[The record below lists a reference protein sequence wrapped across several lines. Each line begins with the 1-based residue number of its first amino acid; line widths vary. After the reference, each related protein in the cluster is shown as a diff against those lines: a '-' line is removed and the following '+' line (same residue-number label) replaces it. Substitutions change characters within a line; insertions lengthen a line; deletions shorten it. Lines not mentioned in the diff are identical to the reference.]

1 MDIKLYTDYLVHIL
15 KSAINKTEPE
25 PIPDGIDENEFL
37 QFCAFHKLE
46 NIVYLTI
53 GDKLSEMAQKILSER
68 YNRSVF
74 VSATQQYY
82 LEEVESALNE
92 NGIDYLV
99 LKGRELVKLYPSEDM
114 RQSADFDIYLGREN
128 AKKAKDIMLG
138 LGFEILSYTDTDE
151 HDEYIA
157 DKVAMCEIHPVLI
170 QNNHPWQTECNR
182 IPERL
187 IKKEEKSHE
196 LKMSNEDFYLYNLA
210 HTAKH
215 MKYAGIGIRAFLDM
229 WLIYKNYS
237 DSFNW
242 DYLNEKLKLAKL
254 DEFEKNTRK
263 LCAFWFEGEDADD
276 TICAMALYVAKSGWV
291 GTKEQE
297 KSTALAEAAG
307 NTKSVKA
314 AKLSKMKEMFFA
326 PYSAM
331 VVRYPILK
339 KHKWLLPFCRIHRAL
354 RAIIKRRDVIRDVTN
369 DLENGDMQTGKAIVA
384 LKQKIGL

>member
-15 KSAINKTEPE
+15 KKAIDGQTPDAM
-25 PIPDGIDENEFL
+25 PDGINEREFL
-37 QFCAFHKLE
+37 RFCAFHKLE

-53 GDKLSEMAQKILSER
+53 GDRLSEETQKTLSER

-82 LEEVESALNE
+82 LEEVENAFAQ
-92 NGIDYLV
+92 NGMDYLV

-128 AKKAKDIMLG
+128 SKKAKDIMLG

-170 QNNHPWQTECNR
+170 QNNHPWQTECNK

-187 IKKEEKSHE
+187 IKTESCE
-196 LKMSNEDFYLYNLA
+196 LKMSDEDFYLYNLA

-229 WLIYKNYS
+229 WLIYKKYS
-237 DSFNW
+237 DRFNM
-242 DYLNEKLKLAKL
+242 DYLNEKLKLANL
-254 DEFEKNTRK
+254 YEFEENTRK
-263 LCAFWFEGEDADD
+263 LCSYWFENEDADE
-276 TICAMALYVAKSGWV
+276 TIRAMALYVVRSGWV
-291 GTKEQE
+291 GTVEQE

-307 NTKSVKA
+307 NTESVQA
-314 AKLSKMKEMFFA
+314 AKFGKYKSMFFA
-326 PYSAM
+326 PYDAM
-331 VVRYPILK
+331 AVRYPILK
-339 KHKWLLPFCRIHRAL
+339 KHKWLLPFCRIHRAI
-354 RAIIKRRDVIRDVTN
+354 RAIIKRRDVIRDVAN
-369 DLENGDMQTGKAIVA
+369 DLESGDMQTGKAIVA
-384 LKQKIGL
+384 LKKQIGL

>member
-1 MDIKLYTDYLVHIL
+1 MDIKLYTDYLVQVL
-15 KSAINKTEPE
+15 KSAITDTKPDNM
-25 PIPDGIDENEFL
+25 PDGINEREFL

-53 GDKLSEMAQKILSER
+53 GDKFSPDVKKILSER

-82 LEEVESALNE
+82 LEEVENAFTKNE
-92 NGIDYLV
+92 IEYLV
-99 LKGRELVKLYPSEDM
+99 LKGRELVRLYPSEDM

-128 AKKAKDIMLG
+128 SKKAKDIMTS

-170 QNNHPWQTECNR
+170 QNNHPWQNECNK
-182 IPERL
+182 IPEHL
-187 IKKEEKSHE
+187 IKNDKKPCE
-196 LKMSNEDFYLYNLA
+196 LKMTNEDFYLYNLA

-229 WLIYKNYS
+229 WLIYKNYK
-237 DSFNW
+237 DSL
-242 DYLNEKLKLAKL
+242 DIEILNEKLKRANLY
-254 DEFEKNTRK
+254 EFEANTRK
-263 LCAFWFEGEDADD
+263 LCSYWFEGADADE
-276 TICAMALYVAKSGWV
+276 TIKAMAMYVAESGWV
-291 GTKEQE
+291 GTAEQE

-307 NTKSVKA
+307 NSKSVQA
-314 AKLSKMKEMFFA
+314 AKLGRFKEMFFA
-326 PYSAM
+326 PLDTMA
-331 VVRYPILK
+331 VRYPILK

-354 RAIIKRRDVIRDVTN
+354 RAIIKRRDVIRDVAAE
-369 DLENGDMQTGKAIVA
+369 LESGDMQTGKAIVA
-384 LKQKIGL
+384 LKKEIGL

>member
-15 KSAINKTEPE
+15 KSAINKTEPD
-25 PIPDGIDENEFL
+25 PIPECISEGEFL

-53 GDKLSEMAQKILSER
+53 GDKLSENAQKAMSER

-74 VSATQQYY
+74 VSATQAYY
-82 LEEVESALNE
+82 LEEVENALRE
-92 NGIDYLV
+92 NGMDYLV

-128 AKKAKDIMLG
+128 SKKAKDIMLD

-170 QNNHPWQTECNR
+170 QNNHPWQTECNK

-187 IKKEEKSHE
+187 LKNDDKPHE

-229 WLIYKNYS
+229 WLIHRAYS
-237 DSFNW
+237 ESF
-242 DYLNEKLKLAKL
+242 DMEYLNEKLELANL
-254 DEFEKNTRK
+254 AEFEKNTRK
-263 LCAFWFEGEDADD
+263 LCDYWFGGREADD
-276 TICAMALYVAKSGWV
+276 TIKAMTMYVAKSGWV
-291 GTKEQE
+291 GTQEQE

-307 NTKSVKA
+307 NTQSVKA
-314 AKLSKMKEMFFA
+314 AKLGKLKEMFFA
-326 PYSAM
+326 PLSSMA
-331 VVRYPILK
+331 VRYPILK

-354 RAIIKRRDVIRDVTN
+354 RAIIKRRDVIRDVAN
-369 DLENGDMQTGKAIVA
+369 DLETGDMQTGKAIVA
-384 LKQKIGL
+384 LKRQIGL

>member
-15 KSAINKTEPE
+15 KSAIDGQTPD

-37 QFCAFHKLE
+37 RFCVFHKLE
-46 NIVYLTI
+46 NIVYLTV
-53 GDKLSEMAQKILSER
+53 GNNLSENAQKIMSER

-74 VSATQQYY
+74 VSATQTYY
-82 LEEVESALNE
+82 LEEVENALAQ

-99 LKGRELVKLYPSEDM
+99 LKGREIVKLYPSEDM

-128 AKKAKDIMLG
+128 SKKAKDIMLG

-182 IPERL
+182 ISERL
-187 IKKEEKSHE
+187 VKNEDKPHE
-196 LKMSNEDFYLYNLA
+196 LKMSNEDFFLYNLA

-215 MKYAGIGIRAFLDM
+215 MKFAGIGIRAFLDM
-229 WLIYKNYS
+229 WLIYKTYGES
-237 DSFNW
+237 LNW
-242 DYLNEKLKLAKL
+242 DYLNKKLELANL

-263 LCAFWFEGEDADD
+263 LCEYWFCGKETDK
-276 TICAMALYVAKSGWV
+276 TIEAMAVYVAESGWV
-291 GTKEQE
+291 GTHEQE

-307 NTKSVKA
+307 KTESVQA
-314 AKLSKMKEMFFA
+314 AKLGKFKEMFFA
-326 PYSAM
+326 PYDAM

-339 KHKWLLPFCRIHRAL
+339 KHKWLLLFCRIHRAI
-354 RAIIKRRDVIRDVTN
+354 RAIIKRRDVIRDVAK
-369 DLENGDMQTGKAIVA
+369 DLESGDMQTGKAIID
-384 LKQKIGL
+384 LKKSIGL

>member
-1 MDIKLYTDYLVHIL
+1 MDIKLCTDYLVHIL
-15 KSAINKTEPE
+15 KSAINGTTPDNM
-25 PIPDGIDENEFL
+25 PDGINENEFL

-53 GDKLSEMAQKILSER
+53 GDKLSESAQKNLSER

-82 LEEVESALNE
+82 LEEVENALSE
-92 NGIDYLV
+92 NKIDYLV

-128 AKKAKDIMLG
+128 SKKAKDIMLG

-151 HDEYIA
+151 HDEYVA

-170 QNNHPWQTECNR
+170 QNNHPWQAECNK

-187 IKKEEKSHE
+187 IRADEKSHE
-196 LKMSNEDFYLYNLA
+196 LKMTAEDFYLYNLA

-215 MKYAGIGIRAFLDM
+215 MKFAGIGIRAFLDM

-242 DYLNEKLKLAKL
+242 EYLNEKLKLANL
-254 DEFEKNTRK
+254 YEFEKNMRK
-263 LCAFWFEGEDADD
+263 LCELWFEDKDADE
-276 TICAMALYVAKSGWV
+276 TIQAMALYVAKSGWV
-291 GTKEQE
+291 GTYEQE

-307 NTKSVKA
+307 NTSSVQA
-314 AKLSKMKEMFFA
+314 AKFGKYKSMFFA
-326 PYSAM
+326 PLEAM
-331 VVRYPILK
+331 TVRYPILQ
-339 KHKWLLPFCRIHRAL
+339 KHKWLLPFCRIHRAI
-354 RAIIKRRDVIRDVTN
+354 RAIIKRRDVIRDVAN
-369 DLENGDMQTGKAIVA
+369 DLESGNMETGKAIVA
-384 LKQKIGL
+384 LKKQIGL

>member
-1 MDIKLYTDYLVHIL
+1 MDIKLYTDYLVYIL
-15 KSAINKTEPE
+15 KSAINGTTPDNM
-25 PIPDGIDENEFL
+25 PDGINENEFL

-53 GDKLSEMAQKILSER
+53 GDKLSESAQKNLSER

-82 LEEVESALNE
+82 LEEVENALSE
-92 NGIDYLV
+92 NKIDYLV

-128 AKKAKDIMLG
+128 SKKAKDIMLG

-151 HDEYIA
+151 HDEYVA

-170 QNNHPWQTECNR
+170 QNNHPWQAECNK

-187 IKKEEKSHE
+187 IRADKKEHE
-196 LKMSNEDFYLYNLA
+196 LKMTNEDFYLYNLA

-237 DSFNW
+237 DGFNW
-242 DYLNEKLKLAKL
+242 DYLNEKLKLANL
-254 DEFEKNTRK
+254 AEFEKNTRK
-263 LCAFWFEGEDADD
+263 LCEFWFEDKDADE
-276 TICAMALYVAKSGWV
+276 TIQAMAMYVAKSGWV
-291 GTKEQE
+291 GTVEQE

-307 NTKSVKA
+307 NTASVQA
-314 AKLSKMKEMFFA
+314 AKFSKYKSMFFA
-326 PYSAM
+326 PLEAM
-331 VVRYPILK
+331 TVRYPILN
-339 KHKWLLPFCRIHRAL
+339 KHKWLLPFCRIHRAI
-354 RAIIKRRDVIRDVTN
+354 RAIIKRRDVIRDVAN
-369 DLENGDMQTGKAIVA
+369 DLESGNMETGKAIVA
-384 LKQKIGL
+384 LKKQIGL

>member
-15 KSAINKTEPE
+15 KSAINKTESE
-25 PIPDGIDENEFL
+25 PMPDGIDENEFL
-37 QFCAFHKLE
+37 RFCAFHKLE

-53 GDKLSEMAQKILSER
+53 GDKLSEMAQKTLSER

-74 VSATQQYY
+74 VSAMQQYY
-82 LEEVESALNE
+82 LEEVESALGENE
-92 NGIDYLV
+92 IDYLV

-128 AKKAKDIMLG
+128 SKKAKDIMLG

-187 IKKEEKSHE
+187 IKKDEKSHE

-237 DSFNW
+237 DSFDT

-263 LCAFWFEGEDADD
+263 LCELWFDGKDADE
-276 TICAMALYVAKSGWV
+276 TIYAMAVYVAKSGWV

-307 NTKSVKA
+307 NTQSVKA
-314 AKLSKMKEMFFA
+314 AKLGKMKEMFFA

-339 KHKWLLPFCRIHRAL
+339 THKWLLPFYRIHRAL

-384 LKQKIGL
+384 LKKQIGL